1 VPEEA
6 IVMALTRR
14 QREVLDVIQ
23 EFIQKNR
30 YSPSLE
36 EIGRA
41 LGLSS
46 VATVH
51 KHVGHLVAKGLV
63 RRSWNQ
69 NRSIEL
75 VHGEGENGSFDLPLV
90 GTISAGAPLEAI
102 PTTETVP
109 VSPGMVA
116 GRRAA
121 FALRVQGESM
131 IGEQIRDGDY
141 VVVEECKTAG
151 DGETVVALI
160 DGTEATLKRF
170 YREGPNV
177 RLAPA
182 NPAMRALVVA
192 AERVQIQGV
201 VVGLIRKY

>member
-1 VPEEA
+1 
-6 IVMALTRR
+6 MALTRR

-23 EFIQKNR
+23 EFLTRNR

-51 KHVGHLVAKGLV
+51 KHVSHLVAKGLV

-75 VHGEGENGSFDLPLV
+75 VSGPADDGSVELPLV
-90 GTISAGAPLEAI
+90 GTIAAGAPIEAV
-102 PTTETVP
+102 PTTETVAVCP
-109 VSPGMVA
+109 DMIA
-116 GRRAA
+116 GRRASYV
-121 FALRVQGESM
+121 LRVSGESM

-141 VVVEECKTAG
+141 VVIEECKTAG
-151 DGETVVALI
+151 DGETVVALV

-177 RLAPA
+177 RLQPA
-182 NPAMRALVVA
+182 NPAMRALVLA
-192 AERVQIQGV
+192 ADRVRIQGV